1 MGAGIA
7 GLTAALEL
15 AERGFKVTIVERNNA
30 VGGLARSIEDTNPK
44 KCPQEFS
51 WRAFGPYYHNMYNL
65 LSRIGASDNLSVLVD
80 KSVTTD
86 CNAKNT
92 LTVRMGAA
100 PIRDR
105 AVMLSKALTHFTSC
119 DARATESANE
129 NWSEYLASRKVSQDT
144 YNHYVRPLGPLL
156 GFDNDRA
163 STYDVLRHAELFA
176 NDAADMYSP
185 GYKFTNIPTGMALF
199 QPLVKRLTTLGVVI
213 ILDATITKINVSGG
227 IVTSVN
233 ANVRGRAINYKASRF
248 VCALSLETVCGLLT
262 PELTRADPNL
272 LQLNELSRLGRQVQ
286 LSVQYYLDRPVY
298 TKVLTDYL
306 YLEESP
312 WALIIIAEGA
322 IWGKKINLAD
332 YCDPAV
338 KEIWSVGV
346 CETHKPGLLHK
357 KPFVNCNEQEI
368 REEVWYQ
375 VLSAKGIYESVC
387 GLKDAKVLDFKM
399 WPSFYYRDGKMDT
412 TEPKFANNV
421 GTKPLRPG
429 YRTMI
434 PNLYIGAAYCDTT
447 VGVHSME
454 GAVEAGKNA
463 ASSIMQDCN
472 INNDIYIHNH
482 GRSLPL
488 ILGPVRAIDS
498 IMYSMG
504 LPHIGLIL
512 LLIIIVIYAACIYIA
527 ARAVKNLV
535 VGAVNTT

>member
-1 MGAGIA
+1 
-7 GLTAALEL
+7 
-15 AERGFKVTIVERNNA
+15 
-30 VGGLARSIEDTNPK
+30 
-44 KCPQEFS
+44 
-51 WRAFGPYYHNMYNL
+51 
-65 LSRIGASDNLSVLVD
+65 
-80 KSVTTD
+80 VTTD
-86 CNAKNT
+86 CSADNK
-92 LTVRMGAA
+92 LTVRLGAA
-100 PIRDR
+100 PLRDR
-105 AVMLSKALTHFTSC
+105 AIMLSKAIGHFTSC
-119 DARATESANE
+119 DARAAESAHE
-129 NWSEYLASRKVSQDT
+129 NWSKYLKSRETSQDT

-163 STYDVLRHAELFA
+163 STYDVLRHAELFV
-176 NDAADMYSP
+176 NDAADINSP
-185 GYKFTNIPTGMALF
+185 GYKFTNVPTGMALF
-199 QPLVKRLTTLGVVI
+199 NPLVNHLKKLGVVI
-213 ILDATITKINVSGG
+213 VLNAEITKININNG
-227 IVTSVN
+227 IITSIN
-233 ANVRGRAINYKASRF
+233 ANVRGNAINYRASRF
-248 VCALSLETVCGLLT
+248 VCALSLETVCGMLT
-262 PELTRADPNL
+262 PDITRADPNL
-272 LQLNELSRLGRQVQ
+272 LQLHELSRLGRQVQ

-357 KPFVNCNEQEI
+357 KPFIECTEQEV

-399 WPSFYYRDGKMDT
+399 WPSFHYVDGRMDT

-421 GTKPLRPG
+421 GTKPLRPK
-429 YRTMI
+429 YRTAI

-463 ASSIMQDCN
+463 ASLILKDCTGTH
-472 INNDIYIHNH
+472 DVYIHNH

-498 IMYSMG
+498 IMYNIG
-504 LPHIGLIL
+504 LPHMGLII
-512 LLIIIVIYAACIYIA
+512 LLIIIVIYAACIYVA
-527 ARAVKNLV
+527 AKVIKNAVTS
-535 VGAVNTT
+535 VNS